1 MTPLATRTKK
11 RPAPRL
17 SRRTILLVLAAAAI
31 LLSILALRSCLFGGP
46 RTLPEQVQ
54 SQIPS
59 WVDKQLLTP
68 NPYSRPETPVQK
80 VNAIVI
86 HYVGNPG
93 TTAGQN
99 RSFFA
104 GLAAQT
110 PVEEGQ
116 PDPNTY
122 ASSHFLIGLDG
133 EIIQCVPVNE
143 VAYCSSD
150 RNSDTVSI
158 EVCHP
163 DAEGQFTEA
172 SMASLVK
179 LTAWLCEA
187 FHLSADD
194 VIRHYDV
201 TGKEC
206 PLYYVHHPEAWQ
218 GLKEAV
224 AQEMERGD

>member
-1 MTPLATRTKK
+1 MATRTKK

-93 TTAGQN
+93 TSAAAN
-99 RSFFA
+99 RSFFE
-104 GLAAQT
+104 GLA
-110 PVEEGQ
+110 VSGE
-116 PDPNTY
+116 TY
-122 ASSHFLIGLDG
+122 ASSNFIVGLEG
-133 EIIQCVPVNE
+133 EILQCVPVNE

-150 RNSDTVSI
+150 RNRDTVSI

>member
-93 TTAGQN
+93 TSAAAN
-99 RSFFA
+99 RSFFE
-104 GLAAQT
+104 GLA
-110 PVEEGQ
+110 VSGE
-116 PDPNTY
+116 TY
-122 ASSHFLIGLDG
+122 ASSNFIVGLEG
-133 EIIQCVPVNE
+133 EILQCVPVNE

-206 PLYYVHHPEAWQ
+206 PLYYVHHPEAWE

-224 AQEMERGD
+224 AQEMERSD

>member
-1 MTPLATRTKK
+1 MATRTKK

-93 TTAGQN
+93 TSAAAN
-99 RSFFA
+99 RSFFE
-104 GLAAQT
+104 GLA
-110 PVEEGQ
+110 VSGE
-116 PDPNTY
+116 TY
-122 ASSHFLIGLDG
+122 ASSNFIVGLEG
-133 EIIQCVPVNE
+133 EILQCVPVNE

-179 LTAWLCEA
+179 LTVWLCEA

>member
-1 MTPLATRTKK
+1 MATRTKK

-93 TTAGQN
+93 TSAAAN
-99 RSFFA
+99 RSFFE
-104 GLAAQT
+104 GLA
-110 PVEEGQ
+110 VSGE
-116 PDPNTY
+116 TY
-122 ASSHFLIGLDG
+122 ASSNFIVGLEG
-133 EIIQCVPVNE
+133 EILQCVPVNE

-163 DAEGQFTEA
+163 DAEGQFTQA

-206 PLYYVHHPEAWQ
+206 PLYYVHHPEAWE

-224 AQEMERGD
+224 ALEMERGD

>member
-11 RPAPRL
+11 RLAPRL

-31 LLSILALRSCLFGGP
+31 LLSILALNSCLFGGP

-93 TTAGQN
+93 TSAAAN
-99 RSFFA
+99 RSFFE
-104 GLAAQT
+104 GLA
-110 PVEEGQ
+110 VSGE
-116 PDPNTY
+116 TY
-122 ASSHFLIGLDG
+122 ASSNFIVGLEG
-133 EIIQCVPVNE
+133 EILQCVPVNE

-206 PLYYVHHPEAWQ
+206 PLYYVHHPEAWE

>member
-93 TTAGQN
+93 TSAAAN
-99 RSFFA
+99 RSFFE
-104 GLAAQT
+104 GLA
-110 PVEEGQ
+110 VSGE
-116 PDPNTY
+116 TY
-122 ASSHFLIGLDG
+122 ASSNFIVGLEG
-133 EIIQCVPVNE
+133 EILQCVPVNE

-206 PLYYVHHPEAWQ
+206 PLYYVHHPEAWE

>member
-1 MTPLATRTKK
+1 MATRTKK

-93 TTAGQN
+93 TSAAAN
-99 RSFFA
+99 RSFFE
-104 GLAAQT
+104 GLA
-110 PVEEGQ
+110 VSGE
-116 PDPNTY
+116 TY
-122 ASSHFLIGLDG
+122 ASSNFIVGLEG
-133 EIIQCVPVNE
+133 EILQCVPVNE

-206 PLYYVHHPEAWQ
+206 PLYYVHHPEAWE

>member
-93 TTAGQN
+93 TSAAAN
-99 RSFFA
+99 RSFFE
-104 GLAAQT
+104 GLA
-110 PVEEGQ
+110 VSGE
-116 PDPNTY
+116 TY
-122 ASSHFLIGLDG
+122 ASSNFIVGLEG
-133 EIIQCVPVNE
+133 EILQCVPVNE

>member
-93 TTAGQN
+93 TSAAAN
-99 RSFFA
+99 RSFFE
-104 GLAAQT
+104 GLA
-110 PVEEGQ
+110 VSGE
-116 PDPNTY
+116 TY
-122 ASSHFLIGLDG
+122 ASSNFIVGLEG
-133 EIIQCVPVNE
+133 EILQCVPVNE

-206 PLYYVHHPEAWQ
+206 PLYYVHHPEAWE

-224 AQEMERGD
+224 ALEMERGD

>member
-1 MTPLATRTKK
+1 MATRTKK

-93 TTAGQN
+93 TSAAAN
-99 RSFFA
+99 RSFFE
-104 GLAAQT
+104 GLA
-110 PVEEGQ
+110 VSGE
-116 PDPNTY
+116 TY
-122 ASSHFLIGLDG
+122 ASSNFIVGLEG
-133 EIIQCVPVNE
+133 EILQCVPVNE

>member
-1 MTPLATRTKK
+1 MATRTKK

-93 TTAGQN
+93 TSAAAN
-99 RSFFA
+99 RSFFE
-104 GLAAQT
+104 GLA
-110 PVEEGQ
+110 VSGE
-116 PDPNTY
+116 TY
-122 ASSHFLIGLDG
+122 ASSNFIVGLEG
-133 EIIQCVPVNE
+133 EILQCVPVNE

-163 DAEGQFTEA
+163 DAEGQFTQA

-206 PLYYVHHPEAWQ
+206 PLYYVHHPEAWE

>member
-93 TTAGQN
+93 TSAAAN
-99 RSFFA
+99 RSFFE
-104 GLAAQT
+104 GLA
-110 PVEEGQ
+110 VSGE
-116 PDPNTY
+116 TY
-122 ASSHFLIGLDG
+122 ASSNFIVGLEG
-133 EIIQCVPVNE
+133 EILQCVPVNE

-163 DAEGQFTEA
+163 DSEGQFTEA

-206 PLYYVHHPEAWQ
+206 PLYYVHHPEAWE

-224 AQEMERGD
+224 ALEMERGD

>member
-1 MTPLATRTKK
+1 MATRTKK
-11 RPAPRL
+11 RLAPRL

-31 LLSILALRSCLFGGP
+31 LLSILALNSCLFGGP

-93 TTAGQN
+93 TSAAAN
-99 RSFFA
+99 RSFFE
-104 GLAAQT
+104 GLA
-110 PVEEGQ
+110 VSGE
-116 PDPNTY
+116 TY
-122 ASSHFLIGLDG
+122 ASSNFIVGLEG
-133 EIIQCVPVNE
+133 EILQCVPVNE

-206 PLYYVHHPEAWQ
+206 PLYYVHHPEAWE

>member
-1 MTPLATRTKK
+1 MATRTKK

-93 TTAGQN
+93 TSAAAN
-99 RSFFA
+99 RSFFE
-104 GLAAQT
+104 GLA
-110 PVEEGQ
+110 VSGE
-116 PDPNTY
+116 TY
-122 ASSHFLIGLDG
+122 ASSNFIVGLEG
-133 EIIQCVPVNE
+133 EILQCVPVNE

-163 DAEGQFTEA
+163 DAEGQFTQA

>member
-1 MTPLATRTKK
+1 MATRTKK

-93 TTAGQN
+93 TSAAAN
-99 RSFFA
+99 RSFFE
-104 GLAAQT
+104 GLA
-110 PVEEGQ
+110 VSGE
-116 PDPNTY
+116 TY
-122 ASSHFLIGLDG
+122 ASSNFIVGLEG
-133 EIIQCVPVNE
+133 EILQCVPVNE

-206 PLYYVHHPEAWQ
+206 PLYYVHHPEAWE

-224 AQEMERGD
+224 AQEMERSD